1 MSLELSIKVKA
12 EEVKKDD
19 LRKDLKKYTMAYAKE
34 YVRVGADE
42 LTKQAQTAMSM
53 FYSDYD
59 PMYYDRTYDLFSN
72 SYSRYIHNNGNIYY
86 GGVRISSDGMSPYH
100 HGNGESVSASMIADM
115 GWHGFHGPDI
125 KTSSPL
131 DYLSQILSSIES
143 EAEARAE
150 KVAESLSYS
159 VIQFI

>member
-72 SYSRYIHNNGNIYY
+72 S
-86 GGVRISSDGMSPYH
+86 
-100 HGNGESVSASMIADM
+100 
-115 GWHGFHGPDI
+115 
-125 KTSSPL
+125 
-131 DYLSQILSSIES
+131 
-143 EAEARAE
+143 
-150 KVAESLSYS
+150 
-159 VIQFI
+159 